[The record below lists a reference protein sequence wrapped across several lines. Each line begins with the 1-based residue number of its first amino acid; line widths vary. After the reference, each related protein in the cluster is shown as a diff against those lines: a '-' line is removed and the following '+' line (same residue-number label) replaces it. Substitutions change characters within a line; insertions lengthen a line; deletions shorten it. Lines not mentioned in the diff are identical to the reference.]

1 MSIKTQPL
9 PYKDGETSLTGFLA
23 LDDARS
29 DRRRPGI
36 LVVHG
41 GAGLDEHARRRAV
54 RLAELGFVVF
64 ACDMYGDGV
73 AGERQRVM
81 ARVRQFMDDR
91 DTLRRRAQTGLAIQA
106 AHPEVDGR
114 LAAVGYCFGGMTVLE
129 LARGGVDLAGVV
141 SVHGSLQT
149 PSPAEPGSINTKV
162 LVCHGALDPHVPI
175 PQVSAFIEEMNRAGA
190 DWQLIAYGGA
200 IHGFTHE
207 DATSETTPGV
217 AYHAPTDARC
227 WIAMGTF
234 FREIFGATTK
244 DTMDTMQRLW

>member
-1 MSIKTQPL
+1 MPITTQPV

-23 LDDARS
+23 VDAAAR

-36 LVVHG
+36 MVVHG

-81 ARVRQFMDDR
+81 ARIKEFMDDR
-91 DTLRRRAQTGLAIQA
+91 EKLRRRAQTGLFILAT
-106 AHPEVDGR
+106 HPEVDGR
-114 LAAVGYCFGGMTVLE
+114 LAAVGYCFGGVTVLE
-129 LARGGVDLAGVV
+129 LARAGVGLAGVV

-149 PSPAEPGSINTKV
+149 PNPAEPGGIKTKV

-175 PQVSAFIEEMNRAGA
+175 AHVSAFIEEMNRAGA
-190 DWQLIAYGGA
+190 DCQLIAYGGA
-200 IHGFTHE
+200 MHGFTHE

-227 WIAMGTF
+227 WIAMRSF
-234 FREIFGATTK
+234 FREIFGENTQ
-244 DTMDTMQRLW
+244 DTMDMMQRL